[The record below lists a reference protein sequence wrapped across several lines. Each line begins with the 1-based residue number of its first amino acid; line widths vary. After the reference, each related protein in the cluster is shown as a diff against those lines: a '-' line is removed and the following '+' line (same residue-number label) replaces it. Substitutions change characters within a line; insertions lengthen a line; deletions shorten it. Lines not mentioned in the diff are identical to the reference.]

1 MKPEQCSQNP
11 RVQKEAE
18 LSEKTRRKALYK
30 GLLGDDPGG
39 RLGRA
44 VNYSPGTIHRR
55 KEIFF
60 TSFIGKTSIPTKTSK
75 TQKKSTTDK
84 PTHTTKQKK
93 GSFSLGV
100 IKLILC
106 FSYSFIIN

>member
-1 MKPEQCSQNP
+1 MCAQERTLKPEQCSQNP

-44 VNYSPGTIHRR
+44 VNYSPGSIHRR

-75 TQKKSTTDK
+75 TQKKIHNRQTN
-84 PTHTTKQKK
+84 PYHQTKKRL
-93 GSFSLGV
+93 F
-100 IKLILC
+100 
-106 FSYSFIIN
+106 